1 VTHLRVLGCTSYRHI
16 SKDDKKKFDDK
27 SSCVSSLDTV
37 KPTKHIVYELKSKKV
52 QVSGDTTLKRELKT
66 LISTSCRYYL
76 TQERK
81 LKNNQG
87 RGRIQVRLPVII
99 QNLVQVRVQKWK
111 FQKKFLLKRIIK
123 MVLETNL

>member
-1 VTHLRVLGCTSYRHI
+1 M
-16 SKDDKKKFDDK
+16 
-27 SSCVSSLDTV
+27 
-37 KPTKHIVYELKSKKV
+37 
-52 QVSGDTTLKRELKT
+52 KRELKT